1 MQPVHFQSQAAGMIC
16 HHVSRIYVHHLE
28 LDRRLS
34 TIYHGILRL
43 DPPSMIFGRRLQL
56 HRPSI
61 IYYESIN
68 DLWPTFATTST
79 INNLQQI
86 LSTASNIND
95 SPQSVRQFL
104 PLELKHGEKII
115 PLLLPT
121 AFATNTGCTQTD
133 TETQRHTDTHTRAH
147 TSTHTHE
154 HKPANMQGHCTR
166 ALRWAIESP
175 QQVGHAHDNF
185 YDEVTMT

>member
-1 MQPVHFQSQAAGMIC
+1 MIC
-16 HHVSRIYVHHLE
+16 HHVSRTYVHHLE

-61 IYYESIN
+61 IYYATIN

-79 INNLQQI
+79 INHLLQI

-95 SPQSVRQFL
+95 SPKSVKQFL

-115 PLLLPT
+115 TLFIAYRVRYKHRLHT
-121 AFATNTGCTQTD
+121 DRHRDTQTH
-133 TETQRHTDTHTRAH
+133 RHTHTSTHEHTHTRAQTRKH
-147 TSTHTHE
+147 ARPLHTRASLGNRVTSTSG
-154 HKPANMQGHCTR
+154 PCPRQL
-166 ALRWAIESP
+166 LRRGDHDQKHAWIETG
-175 QQVGHAHDNF
+175 QL
-185 YDEVTMT
+185 